1 MKYGLSFI
9 ICLFSS
15 FMIFFIFS
23 LLGNLNENY
32 IFKTIISLSFLNSL
46 QILTYVPAFI
56 FLVTVILFVIFLKS
70 NNEIIV
76 IKSYM
81 SIKNLSLFFIPI
93 VLIFTFLEINKMKI
107 TTFIDSSKVNLLKN
121 QGKLISKI
129 IVNEDSKLKSYT
141 VLKNISSENLD
152 NTEYRSYLIFDKKI
166 QVAEFSNNLSK
177 SDDTLIANNYT
188 QYENNLIKSINVKKL
203 IEINYQNLIKQT
215 SIVKN
220 ISVKDNF
227 IISLKSINI
236 FIFFSLFFSYIFLYF
251 LNRKFIST
259 KESLINPTITCTF
272 FLLYS
277 FFIFNNSLSVYK
289 QEYELLASLI
299 IGILILK
306 ESLYE

>member
-9 ICLFSS
+9 VCLFSS

-107 TTFIDSSKVNLLKN
+107 TTFIDSSKANLLKN

-177 SDDTLIANNYT
+177 LDDTLIANNYT
-188 QYENNLIKSINVKKL
+188 KYENNLIKSINVKKL

-236 FIFFSLFFSYIFLYF
+236 FIFFLLFFSYIFLYF

-289 QEYELLASLI
+289 QEYELLASFI

>member
-15 FMIFFIFS
+15 FTIFFIFS

-107 TTFIDSSKVNLLKN
+107 TTFIDSSKANLLKN
-121 QGKLISKI
+121 QGKLSSKI
-129 IVNEDSKLKSYT
+129 IINEDSKLKSYT
-141 VLKNISSENLD
+141 VLKNISSENLN

-227 IISLKSINI
+227 IINLKLINI

>member
-107 TTFIDSSKVNLLKN
+107 TTFIDSSKANLLKN

-129 IVNEDSKLKSYT
+129 IVNEDSELKTYT

-203 IEINYQNLIKQT
+203 IEINYQNLIKQN

>member
-107 TTFIDSSKVNLLKN
+107 TTFIDSSKANLLKN